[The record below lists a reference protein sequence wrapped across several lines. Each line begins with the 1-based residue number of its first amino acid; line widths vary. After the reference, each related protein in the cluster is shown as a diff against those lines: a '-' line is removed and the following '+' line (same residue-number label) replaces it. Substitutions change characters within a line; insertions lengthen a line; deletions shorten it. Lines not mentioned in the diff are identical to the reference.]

1 MTWYLWLI
9 LFLVL
14 CLWPLSVMVAVVIGG
29 KLAKGE
35 PIQLKRTPP
44 PKPIYTNPV
53 ADNRVIA
60 ERKREQ
66 DERSANFNPR

>member
-9 LFLVL
+9 MFSVL
-14 CLWPLSVMVAVVIGG
+14 CLWPLSILVAVVIGG

-35 PIQLKRTPP
+35 PLELRRTPP
-44 PKPIYTNPV
+44 PKPTYSDP
-53 ADNRVIA
+53 AQANRIIA

-66 DERSANFNPR
+66 DERSANFRG